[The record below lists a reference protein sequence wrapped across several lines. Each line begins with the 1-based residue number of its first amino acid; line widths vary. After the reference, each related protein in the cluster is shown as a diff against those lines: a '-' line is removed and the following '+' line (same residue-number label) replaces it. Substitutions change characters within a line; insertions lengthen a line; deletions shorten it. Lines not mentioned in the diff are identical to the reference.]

1 MRMELE
7 QARLLVQRTAWRL
20 DNEGNREARKDI
32 SLIKVAVARAYH
44 NIANRGIQIFG
55 AMGLTNDTPF
65 AQALAQA
72 RAFRI
77 YDGPDEVHLRTVYRL
92 EAREREGEQLTA
104 RYLRSHN

>member
-1 MRMELE
+1 
-7 QARLLVQRTAWRL
+7 
-20 DNEGNREARKDI
+20 
-32 SLIKVAVARAYH
+32 
-44 NIANRGIQIFG
+44 
-55 AMGLTNDTPF
+55 MGLTNDTPF